1 MSTVKVTQKRNN
13 STEITI
19 SGDLNIYSVMEN
31 YQRYFQTVKFK
42 EQVILKLS
50 GVDEVDTAGMQLLIA
65 LFKTIKKHGSRYLIQ
80 SNSDS
85 INGYSKLFNLDHYFI
100 NNDNTATSEDQ

>member
-31 YQRYFQTVKFK
+31 YQQHFQTVKFK

-50 GVDEVDTAGMQLLIA
+50 AIDEVDTAGMQLLIA
-65 LFKTIKKHGSRYLIQ
+65 LFKTIKQQGSKYLIQ

-85 INGYSKLFNLDHYFI
+85 INDYSKLFNLEHYFI
-100 NNDNTATSEDQ
+100 NNDDNATSKVQ